1 MTRRRWLA
9 LPTALAVTVLAAC
22 TSSSEGSHQG
32 STDTV
37 HSATAPGAEGSGSE
51 SSGSDGSGSAA
62 PTGGA
67 QEPAFVNPAGVPG
80 VPANPVWIAS
90 AIRKI
95 DGLATSMQAE
105 SRIPGMAVAVVH
117 DGEIVFAKGYGVREV
132 GQPGAVDAD
141 TVFQLASLSKP
152 IGATVI
158 AQEVGEGTVAWDT
171 PLVTHLPEFAL
182 ADPYVT
188 QNVTIADMYAHRS
201 GLPDHAGD
209 LLEDLGY
216 DRTSI
221 LSKLKYEPLQPFRAI
236 YHYTNFGI
244 TAGAESVARAAG
256 VDWETLSQQNLYGPL
271 GMTNTSST
279 FADFQ
284 AHPDHAVGHVLVD
297 GEYQAKYVRQPD
309 AEAPAGGVSSS
320 VTDVGTWLAMVLN
333 GGKSADGTQVVDQ
346 AALNAALTPHM
357 RAVEGSVIPPS
368 IDGRAGLYGYGF
380 NVGNDASGRVRIG
393 HSGAFGLGAG
403 TTFLGVPDLDL
414 GIVVLTNA
422 APIGAAEALSQEFA
436 DLAEF
441 GSIQHD
447 WRPLYAAA
455 FAPGSAPAGSL
466 AGQTPPANPAPAS
479 PNSTYVGTYQ
489 NDYVG
494 PATVSES
501 GNGLVLTLGPD
512 NQQFPLTHWDG
523 QVFTMVPTGEN
534 APDGSISAVTFEVG
548 ADAGAAS
555 TMTIEF
561 YDKEGQGTFRR

>member
-1 MTRRRWLA
+1 MTRRRWA
-9 LPTALAVTVLAAC
+9 VLPAALAATVLAAC
-22 TSSSEGSHQG
+22 TVGSDSSHESTPGS
-32 STDTV
+32 
-37 HSATAPGAEGSGSE
+37 HSATT
-51 SSGSDGSGSAA
+51 SGSAA
-62 PTGGA
+62 PAGGTDDHA
-67 QEPAFVNPAGVPG
+67 LVNPAGVPG
-80 VPANPVWIAS
+80 VPADPVWIAS
-90 AIRKI
+90 AIHKV
-95 DGLATSMQAE
+95 DGLATTLQE
-105 SRIPGMAVAVVH
+105 ETEIPGLAVAVVH

-132 GQPGAVDAD
+132 GRPEPVDAD
-141 TVFQLASLSKP
+141 TVFQLASVSKP

-158 AQEVGEGTVAWDT
+158 AQEVGRGTLTWDT
-171 PLVTHLPEFAL
+171 PIVTHLPDFAL

-188 QNVTIADMYAHRS
+188 ANVTVADMYSHRS

-216 DRTSI
+216 DRASV
-221 LSKLKYEPLQPFRAI
+221 LSKLKYEPLNPFRAI
-236 YHYTNFGI
+236 YNYTNFGI

-256 VDWETLSQQNLYGPL
+256 VPWETLSQRDIYGPL

-284 AHPDHAVGHVLVD
+284 ANPNHAAGHVLVD
-297 GEYQAKYVRQPD
+297 GEYEAKYVREPD
-309 AEAPAGGVSSS
+309 AESPAGGVSSS
-320 VTDVGTWLAMVLN
+320 VTDVATWLAMVLN
-333 GGKSADGTQVVDQ
+333 EGKTADGTPLIDP

-357 RAVEGSVIPPS
+357 RAVAGSAIGPT
-368 IDGRAGLYGYGF
+368 ILDRAGFYGYGF
-380 NVGNDASGRVRIG
+380 NVGNDAAGRVRIG

-403 TTFLGVPDLDL
+403 TTFLGIPDLDL

-436 DLAEF
+436 DIAEF

-455 FAPGSAPAGSL
+455 FAPGSAPAGAL

-479 PNSTYVGTYQ
+479 PNSVYVGTYQ

-501 GNGLVLTLGPD
+501 GAGLVLALGPQG
-512 NQQFPLTHWDG
+512 QQFPLTHWDG

-534 APDGSISAVTFEVG
+534 APDGSISAVTFDVTG
-548 ADAGAAS
+548 DTAS
-555 TMTIEF
+555 AMTIEF
-561 YDKEGQGTFRR
+561 YDKEGLGVFRR

>member
-1 MTRRRWLA
+1 MIRRRWSA
-9 LPTALAVTVLAAC
+9 LPAAFAVTVLAAC
-22 TSSSEGSHQG
+22 TSSSTAATE
-32 STDTV
+32 
-37 HSATAPGAEGSGSE
+37 HSADQ
-51 SSGSDGSGSAA
+51 SSGSVQSSAQGSAPSAESAA
-62 PTGGA
+62 PM
-67 QEPAFVNPAGVPG
+67 NPAAAPG
-80 VPANPVWIAS
+80 VPANDVWIGS

-95 DGLATSMQAE
+95 DGLAASMQE
-105 SRIPGMAVAVVH
+105 QTNIPGMAVAVVH
-117 DGEIVFAKGYGVREV
+117 DGQIVFAKGYGVREV
-132 GQPGAVDAD
+132 GQPEPVDAN

-158 AQEVGEGTVAWDT
+158 AQEVGKGTVAWDT
-171 PLVTHLPEFAL
+171 PLITHLPEFAL

-188 QNVTIADMYAHRS
+188 QNVTIADMYSHRS

-216 DRTSI
+216 DRAYV
-221 LSKLKYEPLQPFRAI
+221 LSKLKYEPLEPFRAI

-244 TAGAESVARAAG
+244 TAGAESVARATG
-256 VDWETLSQQNLYGPL
+256 VDWETLSERDIYGPL
-271 GMTNTSST
+271 GMSNTSST
-279 FADFQ
+279 FADFE
-284 AHPDHAVGHVLVD
+284 ANPDRAVGHVLVD

-309 AEAPAGGVSSS
+309 AESPAGGVSSS
-320 VTDVGTWLAMVLN
+320 VTDVATWLAMVLN
-333 GGKSADGTQVVDQ
+333 EGTTADGTQLVDP

-357 RAVEGSVIPPS
+357 RSVEGSLIPPS
-368 IDGRAGLYGYGF
+368 ITGRAGFYGYGF
-380 NVGNDASGRVRIG
+380 NVGNDATGRVRIG

-403 TTFLGVPDLDL
+403 TTFLGIPDLNL

-447 WRPLYAAA
+447 WRPIYAGA
-455 FAPGSAPAGSL
+455 FAAGSDPVGSL
-466 AGQTPPANPAPAS
+466 AGQSAPANPAPAAA
-479 PNSTYVGTYQ
+479 NSAYVGTYQ

-501 GNGLVLTLGPD
+501 GGSLVLTLGPD

-534 APDGSISAVTFEVG
+534 APDGSISAVTFETTG
-548 ADAGAAS
+548 ETAS

-561 YDKEGQGTFRR
+561 YNKEGLGVFRR

>member
-1 MTRRRWLA
+1 MTRHRWA
-9 LPTALAVTVLAAC
+9 LLPAALAVTALAAC
-22 TSSSEGSHQG
+22 TSGSDSSHE
-32 STDTV
+32 STAES
-37 HSATAPGAEGSGSE
+37 HSAAT
-51 SSGSDGSGSAA
+51 SGSAA

-67 QEPAFVNPAGVPG
+67 DDHALVNPAGVPG
-80 VPANPVWIAS
+80 VPADPVWIAS
-90 AIRKI
+90 AIRKV
-95 DGLATSMQAE
+95 DGLATSLQE
-105 SRIPGMAVAVVH
+105 ETEIPGLAVAVVH

-132 GQPGAVDAD
+132 GRPETVDAD
-141 TVFQLASLSKP
+141 TVFQLASVSKP

-158 AQEVGEGTVAWDT
+158 AQEVGRGTVTWDT
-171 PLVTHLPEFAL
+171 PIVTHLPDFAL

-188 QNVTIADMYAHRS
+188 ANVTVADMYSHRS

-216 DRTSI
+216 DRASV
-221 LSKLKYEPLQPFRAI
+221 LSRLKYEPLNPFRAI
-236 YHYTNFGI
+236 YNYTNFGI

-256 VDWETLSQQNLYGPL
+256 VDWETLSQRDIYGPL

-284 AHPDHAVGHVLVD
+284 ANPNHAAGHVLVD
-297 GEYQAKYVRQPD
+297 GEYEAKYLREPD
-309 AEAPAGGVSSS
+309 AESPAGGVSSS
-320 VTDVGTWLAMVLN
+320 VTDVAVWLAMVLN
-333 GGKSADGTQVVDQ
+333 EGRAADGAQLVDP

-357 RAVEGSVIPPS
+357 RAVEGSAIPS
-368 IDGRAGLYGYGF
+368 TILDRAGFYGYGF
-380 NVGNDASGRVRIG
+380 NVGNDAAGRVRIG

-403 TTFLGVPDLDL
+403 TTFLGIPDLDL

-436 DLAEF
+436 DIAEF

-479 PNSTYVGTYQ
+479 PNSAYVGTYQ

-494 PATVSES
+494 PATISEA
-501 GNGLVLTLGPD
+501 GAGLVLALGPQG
-512 NQQFPLTHWDG
+512 QQFPLTHWDG

-534 APDGSISAVTFEVG
+534 APDGSISAVTFDVTG
-548 ADAGAAS
+548 DTAS
-555 TMTIEF
+555 AMTIEF
-561 YDKEGQGTFRR
+561 YDKEGLGVFRR